1 MALPRS
7 QSRLTR
13 RNVLKASALAAVGAL
28 VPTRGAASSVNRE
41 TLLDDLERRACRYFW
56 EHSNPETGLVL
67 DRAPA
72 DGSRG
77 PGRVASIAATGFGLS
92 AHCIAD
98 SRGFLET
105 ANARARVER
114 SLTWLARRAEHKNGF
129 LYHFVDATTGERSFR
144 SEVSSIDTAWLLCG
158 VIHARQHFASS
169 SMDRLAAET
178 LNRVDWR
185 WMLAGGDTLSHGW
198 TPERGFLPY
207 RWDQYSE
214 LMAMYLLAIGASESP
229 IPTSSW
235 HAWKRPK
242 SPEGG
247 NAYIESVAPL
257 FVHQYS
263 HAWLDFR
270 NRRDDYADYFE
281 NSRVATLRH
290 RSFCLSMRERFPW
303 IDERMWGITASDSRH
318 GYIDWGGP
326 GTAANAKID
335 GTLVPCAAGGSLAF
349 LPGECTTV
357 LESMLDR
364 YGNRVWNR
372 YGFVDAFNPKLDWWC
387 PDVIGIDLGIMLLM
401 AENMR
406 TQSVWT
412 RTMMAPEVRRAFN
425 LVGFQA

>member
-1 MALPRS
+1 M
-7 QSRLTR
+7 TR
-13 RNVLKASALAAVGAL
+13 IQASAS
-28 VPTRGAASSVNRE
+28 PRVNRE
-41 TLLDDLERRACRYFW
+41 ILFDELERRACRFFW

-77 PGRVASIAATGFGLS
+77 PNRVASIAATGFGLS
-92 AHCIAD
+92 AHCIAE

-105 ANARARVER
+105 ANARARIER
-114 SLTWLARRAEHKNGF
+114 NLNWLARHAQHKNGF
-129 LYHFVDATTGERSFR
+129 LYHFVDATTGERAFR

-158 VIHARQHFASS
+158 VIHARQHFSS
-169 SMDRLAAET
+169 SRIDRLTAEI
-178 LNRVDWR
+178 LDRVDWR

-207 RWDQYSE
+207 RWDAYSE

-229 IPTSSW
+229 IPASSW

-242 SPEGG
+242 CPGAG
-247 NAYIESVAPL
+247 DAYIESVAPL

-270 NRRDDYADYFE
+270 NRRDNYADYFE
-281 NSRVATLRH
+281 NSRLATLRH
-290 RSFCLSMRERFPW
+290 RSFCLSLRERFPW
-303 IDERMWGITASDSRH
+303 IDERMWGITASDSRY

-349 LPGECTTV
+349 LPEECTSV
-357 LESMLDR
+357 LENMLER

-387 PDVIGIDLGIMLLM
+387 PDVLGIDLGIMLLM

-406 TQSVWT
+406 NQSVWNA
-412 RTMMAPEVRRAFN
+412 MMHAEEAKRGFAR
-425 LVGFQA
+425 VGFQS